1 MSLFREAPNPD
12 GSKGPL
18 SFRRVAAAWC
28 AVLFGVAT
36 IGVIKNL
43 PAILALAGPSVG
55 VVAILVGFPLAGLL
69 LLLFFTTWGD
79 VASIVSAA
87 KRP

>member
-28 AVLFGVAT
+28 SALFGAAT
-36 IGVIKNL
+36 IGVILNL
-43 PAILALAGPSVG
+43 NAIASLGNAAIGVSAVLCGLPLVG
-55 VVAILVGFPLAGLL
+55 VLA
-69 LLLFFTTWGD
+69 LLFFTTWSD
-79 VASIVSAA
+79 VAAIVAAA